1 MKKKGKFIVFEGVDF
16 SGKSTQVD
24 LIKKHIEKKNK
35 QDKFL
40 FTKEP
45 GSSLTDSGQKIR
57 EILLRSSDNINSAA
71 EVFLFSADRA
81 IHVKKIKDILNSGT
95 NVVCDRYFYST
106 VAYQSYVGDFS
117 KELLFDITSA
127 AIDGLVPDLLFVFN
141 MDIETYKS
149 RRNLEN
155 NLDRIES
162 NIDDEFFN
170 ALSLGYEHMFKMIE
184 EDRPELLPNVL
195 VSIDSSKSVDD
206 IHKIVRKAIVDF
218 L

>member
-40 FTKEP
+40 FTKVP
-45 GSSLTDSGQKIR
+45 GSSLTDSGPKIR
-57 EILLRSSDNINSAA
+57 EMLLRSSDNINSAA

-106 VAYQSYVGDFS
+106 IAYQSYVGDFS

-127 AIDGLVPDLLFVFN
+127 AIDGLVPDLLFGFN
-141 MDIETYKS
+141 MDIET
-149 RRNLEN
+149 
-155 NLDRIES
+155 
-162 NIDDEFFN
+162 
-170 ALSLGYEHMFKMIE
+170 
-184 EDRPELLPNVL
+184 
-195 VSIDSSKSVDD
+195 
-206 IHKIVRKAIVDF
+206 
-218 L
+218 